1 MIKKNQYIETIQ
13 RRCCGGEPTADL
25 LSRYHPKLIEKEVDQ
40 VYESLLQ
47 SLFIQNIKGGNFAV
61 LDAYTHPYPNANHPS
76 PVLIKK
82 DIYRNE
88 FYCDLPAPVIALN
101 SPGNGTGNYG
111 IRIICPVESQ
121 AVQFIPIDNNA
132 DVIFNELEVSMICTI
147 PSYYVE
153 GNRVF
158 FNFRGQPY
166 EEGDALLFKIV
177 PTFSSLSDNDYVTMP
192 QFMTK
197 NGMLEVAD
205 LVFERLTGMP
215 AEKMTNNNNPA
226 V

>member
-1 MIKKNQYIETIQ
+1 LIKKNQYIEIVQ

-25 LSRYHPKLIEKEVDQ
+25 ISRYHPKIIEKEIDQ

-47 SLFIQNIKGGNFAV
+47 SLFVQNIKGGNFAV
-61 LDAYTHPYPNANHPS
+61 LDAYAHPYPNANNPS

-111 IRIICPVESQ
+111 IRIISPTKDQS
-121 AVQFIPIDNNA
+121 VQFIPIDNNA
-132 DVIFNELEVSMICTI
+132 DVVFSQLEVSIVCTI

-153 GNRVF
+153 GSRVF
-158 FNFRGQPY
+158 FNFRGQSY

-197 NGMLEVAD
+197 SGMLEVTD
-205 LVFERLTGMP
+205 MVVERLTGMKP
-215 AEKMTNNNNPA
+215 EKVTNDNNST

>member
-1 MIKKNQYIETIQ
+1 LIKKNQYIETIQ

-25 LSRYHPKLIEKEVDQ
+25 ISRYHPKIIEKEVDQ

-47 SLFIQNIKGGNFAV
+47 SLFVQNIKGNNFAV
-61 LDAYTHPYPNANHPS
+61 LDPYTRGYEAPILFDSA
-76 PVLIKK
+76 
-82 DIYRNE
+82 RNE
-88 FYCDLPAPVIALN
+88 FYSNIPKPVIALN

-111 IRIICPVESQ
+111 VRVICPKKDQS
-121 AVQFIPIDNNA
+121 VQFIPIDNGA
-132 DVIFNELEVSMICTI
+132 DVVFSQLEVSIICTI
-147 PSYYVE
+147 PSYYIE
-153 GNRVF
+153 GNQSR

-166 EEGDALLFKIV
+166 EEGDDLLFKIV

-205 LVFERLTGMP
+205 MVFERLTGMP
-215 AEKMTNNNNPA
+215 KEKMTNDNNSA
-226 V
+226 I